1 MTITEPKK
9 RELDRRRDGGI
20 EVSLHWHE
28 GDDTVSVAVEDEQTG
43 DSFEVE
49 VPREQALEAFKHPY
63 VFRRAA

>member
-20 EVSLHWHE
+20 EVSLLWHE

>member
-1 MTITEPKK
+1 MPITEPKK

-20 EVSLHWHE
+20 EVALLWHE
-28 GDDTVSVAVEDEQTG
+28 EDDRVTVAVEDEQTG

-49 VPREQALEAFKHPY
+49 VPREQALEAFRHPY

>member
-1 MTITEPKK
+1 MTITEQKK

-20 EVSLHWHE
+20 EVALLWHE
-28 GDDTVSVAVEDEQTG
+28 EDGTVSVAVEDEQTG

-49 VPREQALEAFKHPY
+49 VPGEQALEAFKHPY